1 MKVKIMKKRKE
12 SEKKEGLVQAVLKG
26 LGLGKLVK
34 EAEKTIL
41 FKKRFKEVNE
51 EIEEKLKKGKR

>member
-1 MKVKIMKKRKE
+1 MKERKE
-12 SEKKEGLVQAVLKG
+12 SGKKEGLAQAVLKG

-34 EAEKTIL
+34 ETEKTTL

-51 EIEEKLKKGKR
+51 EIKEKLKKEK

>member
-1 MKVKIMKKRKE
+1 MKKRKE

>member
-1 MKVKIMKKRKE
+1 MKKGKE
-12 SEKKEGLVQAVLKG
+12 SGKKEGLAQAVLKG

-34 EAEKTIL
+34 EAEKTTL

-51 EIEEKLKKGKR
+51 EIKEKLKKENGA